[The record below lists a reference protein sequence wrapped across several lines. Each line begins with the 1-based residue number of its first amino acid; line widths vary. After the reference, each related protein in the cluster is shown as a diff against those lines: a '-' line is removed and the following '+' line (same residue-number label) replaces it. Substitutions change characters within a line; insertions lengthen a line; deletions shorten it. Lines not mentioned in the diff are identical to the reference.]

1 MKKRDQALPQLRNS
15 VCQRDETAGIK
26 QQETDG
32 SIVGTSVAIRTENCQ
47 GGHSLT
53 RLNEDRAARGAARF
67 YCQLR
72 GYAVELASSSRVQE
86 GGRDSESSPFLVRLS
101 CLSAQSERQAA
112 GRHEP
117 GRMNAML
124 SFLTPRQRDNQTPVF

>member
-1 MKKRDQALPQLRNS
+1 MLRNRNEKEGSSPPTAAHS
-15 VCQRDETAGIK
+15 VHCCGETAGIK
-26 QQETDG
+26 QQETNG

-53 RLNEDRAARGAARF
+53 RLNEGK
-67 YCQLR
+67 
-72 GYAVELASSSRVQE
+72 VQE

-112 GRHEP
+112 GRHDQ
-117 GRMNAML
+117 RSSTAWL
-124 SFLTPRQRDNQTPVF
+124 SFGASDGKNTLNASFSMES

>member
-1 MKKRDQALPQLRNS
+1 MRYRG
-15 VCQRDETAGIK
+15 ETVGIK

-32 SIVGTSVAIRTENCQ
+32 SIVETSVAIRTENCQ

-53 RLNEDRAARGAARF
+53 RLNEGK
-67 YCQLR
+67 
-72 GYAVELASSSRVQE
+72 VQE

-124 SFLTPRQRDNQTPVF
+124 SFLTPRQRDKQTPVF